1 MSACVHERSV
11 GDVPGV
17 ERRLESDAG
26 PRTFNAA
33 LSSFVVI
40 LKSEEPAPV
49 LGEERDNSICVPGRN
64 LVTTLWEGGN
74 GGELK
79 TRRPRKER
87 DLRQIP
93 VDVSTAVLPVQ
104 AGRCPHRAGQETPHA
119 SPQSDCTPPCARA
132 LGIAARPTPLVCSF
146 YLANLLRGYFPNV
159 SDVFIWGSAIT
170 GDGSRVFSKLGH

>member
-1 MSACVHERSV
+1 MSDGVHERSV

-17 ERRLESDAG
+17 ERRLESDAR

-49 LGEERDNSICVPGRN
+49 FGEERDNSICVPGRN

-79 TRRPRKER
+79 TRRPRKET
-87 DLRQIP
+87 DLRQNP
-93 VDVSTAVLPVQ
+93 VDVSTAVHPGQ
-104 AGRCPHRAGQETPHA
+104 AGHCPHQAGQETP
-119 SPQSDCTPPCARA
+119 PRRTP
-132 LGIAARPTPLVCSF
+132 G
-146 YLANLLRGYFPNV
+146 
-159 SDVFIWGSAIT
+159 
-170 GDGSRVFSKLGH
+170 